1 MRQIVLDTET
11 TGLEAQNG
19 DRILEI
25 GCVELLNRRL
35 TGNNRHY
42 YINPERDSHEDALR
56 VHGITTEFL
65 KDKPL
70 FKDIAQEFIDFI
82 KDSELIIHNA
92 SFDIGFI
99 NKEFKLLGLPSVEE
113 MGIPVIDSLMLA
125 RTAFPGKRNSLDALC
140 DRFEIDNSG
149 RVLHGAL
156 LDSELLAEV
165 YIHLTRGQ
173 HALLGEESSSDAS
186 ANQQQANHIDLSTLT
201 IPVITPSAEEL
212 QQHQEVMQA
221 IAKASGDQVVW
232 KDL

>member
-25 GCVELLNRRL
+25 ACVELLNRRL

-42 YINPERDSHEDALR
+42 YINPERDSHEEALR
-56 VHGITTEFL
+56 IHGITTEFL

-70 FKDIAQEFIDFI
+70 FKDIAHDFINFI

-92 SFDIGFI
+92 SFDIGFL
-99 NKEFKLLGLPSVEE
+99 NKEFERLGLPSIQK
-113 MGIPVIDSLMLA
+113 MGIPVIDSLILA
-125 RTAFPGKRNSLDALC
+125 RTSFPGKKNSLDALC

-149 RVLHGAL
+149 RTLHGAL

-165 YIHLTRGQ
+165 YICLTRGQ
-173 HALLGEESSSDAS
+173 HALLGEESSGNTS
-186 ANQQQANHIDLSTLT
+186 ADPQQTNHINLSTLT
-201 IPVITPSAEEL
+201 IPVITPSTEEL
-212 QQHQEVMQA
+212 QQHQEIMQA
-221 IAKASGDQVVW
+221 IAKTSGNQLIWEDI
-232 KDL
+232 